1 MAEGRARSRTWRFGV
16 TLRWENSNRGTL
28 TAGGKPPLPVAPPPE
43 FRGPEGVWSP
53 EDLLVASVNSC
64 VMTTF
69 LYYAGRERIVLS
81 RYESDA
87 EGTVVFEEGSLRFQ
101 KIVVRPKVQ
110 VASEEDRKKAASAL
124 EEAERKCLVSNSLRA
139 TVELQP
145 EIEVSTAECGW

>member
-1 MAEGRARSRTWRFGV
+1 M
-16 TLRWENSNRGTL
+16 
-28 TAGGKPPLPVAPPPE
+28 
-43 FRGPEGVWSP
+43 WSP

-69 LYYAGRERIVLS
+69 LYYVGRERIVLS

>member
-1 MAEGRARSRTWRFGV
+1 MAEGRASSRTWRFGV
-16 TLRWENSNRGTL
+16 TVQWENGHRGTL
-28 TAGGKPPLPVAPPPE
+28 TTGGKPPLPVAPPPE

-69 LYYAGRERIVLS
+69 LYYVSREHITLS
-81 RYESDA
+81 KYESDA

-110 VASEEDRKKAASAL
+110 VASEEDRRKAASAL

-139 TVELQP
+139 KVEIQP
-145 EIEVSTAECGW
+145 QIDVSTTDP